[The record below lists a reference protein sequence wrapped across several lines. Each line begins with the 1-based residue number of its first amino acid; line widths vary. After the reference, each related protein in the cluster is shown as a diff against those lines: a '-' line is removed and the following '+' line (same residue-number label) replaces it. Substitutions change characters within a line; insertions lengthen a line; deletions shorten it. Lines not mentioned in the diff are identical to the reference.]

1 MVVKINDNTLFFPCT
16 VKISMAIFRFLK
28 AYNLG
33 FAKKSH
39 RLFAQHF
46 TFWKFCLSNIC
57 RMDFKQLNNDLVA
70 LVIKRNLLASINY
83 NDEAY
88 DQVEEDLHD
97 TEDEFL
103 ENYDS
108 YLEEV
113 LQTVHDEY
121 CPETDV
127 LLPIAYLAKKYIV
140 KTDAGGNVIYGVGPN
155 EGLLVESEL
164 HPNRS
169 VRLILLPSPIRIVM
183 TVDNSNAKVV
193 WEVK

>member
-1 MVVKINDNTLFFPCT
+1 
-16 VKISMAIFRFLK
+16 
-28 AYNLG
+28 
-33 FAKKSH
+33 
-39 RLFAQHF
+39 
-46 TFWKFCLSNIC
+46 
-57 RMDFKQLNNDLVA
+57 MDFKQLNNDLVA

-103 ENYDS
+103 EKYDS

-127 LLPIAYLAKKYIV
+127 LLPIAYLAKKYIE
-140 KTDAGGNVIYGVGPN
+140 KTDASGNVIYGVGPN

-164 HPNRS
+164 HPKRS

>member
-1 MVVKINDNTLFFPCT
+1 MVVKINDNTLFFPCA
-16 VKISMAIFRFLK
+16 VKISKAIFRFLK

-33 FAKKSH
+33 FVKKSH
-39 RLFAQHF
+39 RLFAQNF

-103 ENYDS
+103 EKYDS

-127 LLPIAYLAKKYIV
+127 LLPIAYLAKKYIE

-183 TVDNSNAKVV
+183 TVDNSNAKIV